1 MRDMSFRGPEHAAS
15 QMQTTSGK
23 VDAERFLTEEDQGEC
38 TILRRDIT
46 SENGIF
52 VTPCMCAFVEDK
64 GTIDHMKGNG
74 KCLRCMQW
82 IAEICVGVR
91 VRPDFMVVSRNGR
104 PVRRSDTYSRPPKSR
119 SFRTLWTS
127 NAGML
132 VEVWIED
139 EFRTSINNYL
149 LGSFHVFPT
158 PLQSDL
164 DELLKS
170 SGLPMRATL
179 DTVRGLLDKHPNDP
193 AADALREYITIP
205 GLCPWIKAPKVRPDV
220 WVAPWP
226 FADIMAL
233 VSVKTQH
240 SMLPIIG
247 FDSVAEA
254 WFDFMVRLYGISP
267 PADNAET
274 HKAALNITTRS
285 LSWVLLRVHNASDL
299 FMGVMEG
306 RLRGIEASLT
316 KAVDERIVSRTDTDY
331 SHWLSQ
337 PSMDAVK
344 ELLIASRLNA
354 AKTVLER
361 KFPELDSLLRILK
374 LKQQHIQ
381 FDVGVWDYR
390 TRSIVAE

>member
-1 MRDMSFRGPEHAAS
+1 MSFRGPEHAAS
-15 QMQTTSGK
+15 HMQTTSGK

-158 PLQSDL
+158 PLQMGQAGGGEGAVRVGAGHTGGDWHT
-164 DELLKS
+164 
-170 SGLPMRATL
+170 RAHA
-179 DTVRGLLDKHPNDP
+179 RRQ
-193 AADALREYITIP
+193 RE
-205 GLCPWIKAPKVRPDV
+205 R
-220 WVAPWP
+220 
-226 FADIMAL
+226 
-233 VSVKTQH
+233 
-240 SMLPIIG
+240 
-247 FDSVAEA
+247 
-254 WFDFMVRLYGISP
+254 
-267 PADNAET
+267 
-274 HKAALNITTRS
+274 
-285 LSWVLLRVHNASDL
+285 
-299 FMGVMEG
+299 
-306 RLRGIEASLT
+306 
-316 KAVDERIVSRTDTDY
+316 
-331 SHWLSQ
+331 
-337 PSMDAVK
+337 
-344 ELLIASRLNA
+344 
-354 AKTVLER
+354 VLEIE
-361 KFPELDSLLRILK
+361 F
-374 LKQQHIQ
+374 
-381 FDVGVWDYR
+381 
-390 TRSIVAE
+390 